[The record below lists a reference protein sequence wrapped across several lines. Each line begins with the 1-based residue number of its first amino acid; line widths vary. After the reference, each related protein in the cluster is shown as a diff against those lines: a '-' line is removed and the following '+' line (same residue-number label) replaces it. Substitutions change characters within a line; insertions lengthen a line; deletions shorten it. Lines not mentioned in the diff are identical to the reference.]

1 MAGAQNQA
9 ATFSGEPV
17 PIDWYVKMNSF
28 TVEIYSLVK
37 NTVRDNFPRL
47 RSLSSS
53 FGDWNSGI
61 LFVFYSEWRPG
72 SYSYPL

>member
-1 MAGAQNQA
+1 MKDGRSPKSSSN
-9 ATFSGEPV
+9 FSGEPV

-37 NTVRDNFPRL
+37 NTVRDNFLRL

-53 FGDWNSGI
+53 FGD
-61 LFVFYSEWRPG
+61 
-72 SYSYPL
+72 